1 MPAIHLVRV
10 HTASTAV
17 LLQLLSI
24 LICAFFLTK
33 QTLVRLFFFQAVRT
47 FTLGNETTP
56 HHLAFLQMASDGV
69 GSLSLNE
76 AFLADHRYGA
86 PQLETVSEAPGV
98 QRYARVGALIT
109 PKGL

>member
-1 MPAIHLVRV
+1 
-10 HTASTAV
+10 
-17 LLQLLSI
+17 
-24 LICAFFLTK
+24 
-33 QTLVRLFFFQAVRT
+33 
-47 FTLGNETTP
+47 
-56 HHLAFLQMASDGV
+56 MASDGV